1 MPVKW
6 PALRSL
12 AQSRTGFQLDDAA
25 RALALT
31 SSTVNSF
38 SQQALGKLPGIVG
51 SAALEIAK
59 AGNSLVQ
66 QAQGRKIPQAE
77 DAGIRS
83 QAREAVVSSA
93 VSTAEAANDVFSA
106 LGLQVRI
113 LHPSLPNSQTRV
125 KISRG
130 RVPDAGNTDTEQS
143 RMTPRQFVQF
153 MRQAR
158 QEGRASEGGD
168 QIERYIQDMSN
179 AGRLQMIPLLSYSFQ
194 HKLYVDIARLL
205 VFAFQRCLMT
215 LNDASVWGHTLQV
228 TSKGYLTRHLPT
240 LQTSKVGSAQL
251 EAVVDM
257 MLLSQRFHLPWL
269 PRSTQRRLYINCIM
283 VVFQLV
289 EDLLAGDGE
298 EIHFMGHKVK
308 FELEAQPLQLVK
320 QMLQENPVKHC
331 QIDEAVLAE
340 LVDELLADE
349 ETNLVWMPD
358 CIESQLYQNVMRL
371 LIRMAEH
378 VVSGLKLSI
387 LGRKIEMSI
396 LSTMDLRA
404 HEEFV
409 RDKRAEATVYYEE
422 EDPFLTVSATELE
435 ERLKDLDEQR
445 RVLKALQEL
454 GSADFDLTAEVPMMM
469 QDGASVHDSQP
480 DGQKADVLARD
491 GSRCTPLEESQ
502 EVHEFQ
508 RLAYTLKLGRHLS
521 VKFDVDANIEVP
533 HSMIADLDSYALWMP
548 WCTAGSVQQRI
559 APPATGPNEAQF
571 KEVCY
576 GNVTFG
582 FETGSFLGTLGDTVG
597 YEVTICHPQLSDGR
611 KTARVCADAKQGFAY
626 GKRLAYDWRFWEVG
640 PSKTKVELDM
650 LFQAQSVLY
659 MPVWDSMQH
668 MVINNMLSAFKAHAE
683 KIYAERRD
691 KSTVPEQ
698 LEKRFRLTRP
708 CTI

>member
-435 ERLKDLDEQR
+435 ERLK
-445 RVLKALQEL
+445 
-454 GSADFDLTAEVPMMM
+454 
-469 QDGASVHDSQP
+469 
-480 DGQKADVLARD
+480 
-491 GSRCTPLEESQ
+491 
-502 EVHEFQ
+502 
-508 RLAYTLKLGRHLS
+508 
-521 VKFDVDANIEVP
+521 
-533 HSMIADLDSYALWMP
+533 
-548 WCTAGSVQQRI
+548 
-559 APPATGPNEAQF
+559 
-571 KEVCY
+571 
-576 GNVTFG
+576 
-582 FETGSFLGTLGDTVG
+582 
-597 YEVTICHPQLSDGR
+597 
-611 KTARVCADAKQGFAY
+611 
-626 GKRLAYDWRFWEVG
+626 
-640 PSKTKVELDM
+640 
-650 LFQAQSVLY
+650 
-659 MPVWDSMQH
+659 
-668 MVINNMLSAFKAHAE
+668 
-683 KIYAERRD
+683 
-691 KSTVPEQ
+691 
-698 LEKRFRLTRP
+698 
-708 CTI
+708 